1 MHNRNMKL
9 ALVAG
14 AAAAATLATSAA
26 RAQEAATPQ
35 VGEIIVTAQKRSERL
50 IDVPMS
56 VSAVSGQTLKDIG
69 IVSTVNLQQT
79 TPGLVTVN
87 TGFGFV
93 PIIRGIHSSGTS
105 PGDASNVAVYMDDI
119 SMGAPISGFFD
130 LADIERI
137 EVLKG
142 PQGTLF
148 GRNATGG
155 AIRIVTRSPSF
166 TTQGSVS
173 ADYGF
178 SFKEIRTTGYLTGPI
193 TDQVAGSIS
202 ATLRKGDGYIKGV
215 GPDLGQKYG
224 KPDNYLV
231 RGKLLFKPN
240 ESFNAELEADKWSQ
254 QNDSVFISMV
264 KNNAQPFPGTNA
276 IPIGEGT
283 YAGSTQ
289 PKADLKGWGT
299 TLHANWDTGLS
310 GITAKSITG
319 YRKVQVKSQ
328 SDTDRTSWSSPV
340 PVPPFPAAS
349 WNALN
354 QYEKSFSE
362 ELNVSSASDQPLT
375 WIAGAYYFHGNAGN
389 PYFRQGTGDAVGLSG
404 LGTIASNFTSNVK
417 TDAIA
422 GFGEATYNVT
432 PQLHVTGGIR
442 YSSEKK
448 KFHWQNLVN
457 LAAAPTNAQRTWNS
471 WTYRGV
477 VRYDLAQDA
486 NVYASI
492 SNGFKSGVYNA
503 YSPLNAPVNPE
514 KVTAYEVGA
523 KARVGRILF
532 TGAAYA
538 YDYKDIQLNA
548 YVTINGAL
556 LITLQNAATAKMRG
570 VEFTA
575 EGDLGGG
582 FSFLTGVGFEPTRK
596 YSKFTGAQVT
606 VPLTAAEQ
614 AAANVATP
622 GVNKKVVA
630 NYDASGSKVVRVPEL
645 TLNARLGYDADI
657 YGGHFKANVNG
668 SYESSKYWQAGN
680 FSKEGGHLIINGR
693 VGWTDTERK
702 ITYSIFGNN
711 LTGEDYYTDYVANTR
726 GDDSVK
732 IAPGREVGVGVSL
745 DF

>member
-1 MHNRNMKL
+1 MTNAKAKL
-9 ALVAG
+9 MLVAG
-14 AAAAATLATSAA
+14 TAAAAMFAGGVA
-26 RAQEAATPQ
+26 RAAEEAAAPA

-56 VSAVSGQTLKDIG
+56 VSAVSGQTLRDIG
-69 IVSTVNLQQT
+69 IVSTLNLQQT

-93 PIIRGIHSSGTS
+93 PVIRGIHSSGTS

-119 SMGAPISGFFD
+119 SVGAPISGFFD

-155 AIRIVTRSPSF
+155 AIRIVTRTPSF
-166 TTQGSVS
+166 TPQGSVS

-178 SFKEIRTTGYLTGPI
+178 SFKEIRATGYVTGAI
-193 TDQVAGSIS
+193 TDQLAGSLS

-215 GPDLGQKYG
+215 GPDLGQRYG

-240 ESFNAELEADKWSQ
+240 EKFNAELEADKWSQ
-254 QNDSVFISMV
+254 QNDSVFISMINHNV
-264 KNNAQPFPGTNA
+264 NPFPGTA
-276 IPIGEGT
+276 TVPSGIGT

-299 TLHANWDTGLS
+299 TLHANWEP
-310 GITAKSITG
+310 GIAGVTVKSITG
-319 YRKVQVKSQ
+319 YRKVQVHSQ
-328 SDTDRTSWSSPV
+328 SDTDRSSYSSPV
-340 PVPPFPAAS
+340 PVSPFPAAS
-349 WNALN
+349 WNAIN
-354 QYEKSFSE
+354 QYEKAFSE
-362 ELNVSSASDQPLT
+362 ELNVSSASDQQLT
-375 WIAGAYYFHGNAGN
+375 WIAGAYYFDGDAGN

-404 LGTIASNFTSNVK
+404 TGTITSNFTSQVK
-417 TDAIA
+417 TRAIA

-432 PQLHVTGGIR
+432 DALHATAGVR
-442 YSSEKK
+442 YSSERKR
-448 KFHWQNLVN
+448 FHWQNLVN
-457 LAAAPTNAQRTWNS
+457 LAAAPTDAHQTWDS

-477 VRYDLAQDA
+477 VRYDFAKDA

-523 KARVGRILF
+523 KARVGRFLF
-532 TGAAYA
+532 TAAGYA
-538 YDYKDIQLNA
+538 YDYKNIQLNA
-548 YVTINGAL
+548 YVTINGTL

-570 VEFTA
+570 LEFTA
-575 EGDLGGG
+575 EGDLGNG
-582 FSFLTGVGFEPTRK
+582 FSVNAGIGWEPTRK
-596 YSKFTGAQVT
+596 YSRFTGAQVV
-606 VPLTAAEQ
+606 VPLSAAELAV
-614 AAANVATP
+614 AAP
-622 GVNKKVVA
+622 GINKKVVA
-630 NYDASGSKVVRVPEL
+630 NYDASGSKVVRVPEVTANL
-645 TLNARLGYDADI
+645 RLNYDTDI
-657 YGGHFKANVNG
+657 YQGHLKATVNG
-668 SYESSKYWQAGN
+668 SYESSFYWQAGN
-680 FSKEGGHLIINGR
+680 YSKEGGHTVINSR
-693 VGWTDTERK
+693 IGWTTPNGK
-702 ITYSIFGNN
+702 ITYSVFGNN
-711 LTGEDYYTDYVANTR
+711 LSDAKYFTDFVANTR

-732 IAPGREVGVGVSL
+732 TPPGREVGVGVAL